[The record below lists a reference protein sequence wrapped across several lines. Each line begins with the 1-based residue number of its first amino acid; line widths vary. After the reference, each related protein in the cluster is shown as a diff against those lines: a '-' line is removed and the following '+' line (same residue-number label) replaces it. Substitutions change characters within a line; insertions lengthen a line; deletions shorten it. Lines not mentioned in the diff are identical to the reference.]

1 MKRIYFTNLSVL
13 AIITLVLV
21 MTGAPAQT
29 AGDGKQHT
37 PLYHAVRIEPHG
49 NSRLSLLVE
58 SGRIDEHARISDD
71 AIETTI
77 NDDELH
83 SLRREGYTVTI
94 LQYDLE
100 QWYKTR
106 LTMSNTKGKNTATLQ
121 SGSFRLGSYG
131 PGYFLLEEIYSEIER
146 MKAAHPNVVSDKIEI
161 GKSIENRPIYAWRFG
176 SDVSLDK
183 PQVLYTALHHSR
195 EPGGAMVLM
204 YYLWWLLDNKNT
216 DKRAE
221 EILTNRSVWVV
232 PCVNP
237 DGYAFNISSSPGGGG
252 LWRKNR
258 RKTSDTTFGVDLN
271 RNYGPVS
278 SWNSPN
284 GGSSLRLNEETYRG
298 TAAFSEPETQAMREF
313 CNQMKFKVAVNY
325 HTFGNLL
332 IYPLSTVNAESPDS
346 NMYRRL
352 AAAMTLGNRYSA
364 GRTLTTV
371 GYNTRGDS
379 DTWMYSGDSGTA
391 RLTRA
396 MTLEVGNV
404 TDGFYAQ
411 SDRLL
416 PQCQEMLESNI
427 IAALSASYHVQP
439 LDYRQEYDP
448 SDGNNYL
455 NITLANTGIDSAE
468 SMIVSQANL
477 NSFTFLD
484 VTTPFTKRLGSGDT
498 MMLRFRIVAPPSFKN
513 GTRTT
518 AGLTIVHPGYAVTD
532 TFPVTIHK
540 PVVTN
545 IYNGDST
552 LPSALWQ
559 TKRWGI
565 VTDQQIKKRVLD
577 DSPNGKYPRNDTNI
591 LQYRPY
597 LDLRGQT
604 SAFLDVNTRWSLDAN
619 YDFATL
625 EFSINGG
632 TDWFTLPSRRMKQGV
647 GVNAQE
653 FEQYGFAGNF
663 PEYSNESIDLTD
675 LCGSQLL
682 MRYVVRSDGVNE
694 FDGWKISRIQLRTY
708 QDTGTGVSDSV
719 MPLRVFPNPATTS
732 LNLIGIEGET
742 TVTLY
747 SSIGEQ
753 MSVFTYEA
761 QSGIGERIPLPPLS
775 SGVYQLRI
783 SNGNTSFMK
792 QVVIAR

>member
-1 MKRIYFTNLSVL
+1 
-13 AIITLVLV
+13 
-21 MTGAPAQT
+21 
-29 AGDGKQHT
+29 
-37 PLYHAVRIEPHG
+37 
-49 NSRLSLLVE
+49 
-58 SGRIDEHARISDD
+58 
-71 AIETTI
+71 
-77 NDDELH
+77 
-83 SLRREGYTVTI
+83 
-94 LQYDLE
+94 
-100 QWYKTR
+100 
-106 LTMSNTKGKNTATLQ
+106 
-121 SGSFRLGSYG
+121 
-131 PGYFLLEEIYSEIER
+131 
-146 MKAAHPNVVSDKIEI
+146 
-161 GKSIENRPIYAWRFG
+161 
-176 SDVSLDK
+176 
-183 PQVLYTALHHSR
+183 
-195 EPGGAMVLM
+195 
-204 YYLWWLLDNKNT
+204 
-216 DKRAE
+216 
-221 EILTNRSVWVV
+221 
-232 PCVNP
+232 
-237 DGYAFNISSSPGGGG
+237 
-252 LWRKNR
+252 
-258 RKTSDTTFGVDLN
+258 
-271 RNYGPVS
+271 
-278 SWNSPN
+278 
-284 GGSSLRLNEETYRG
+284 
-298 TAAFSEPETQAMREF
+298 
-313 CNQMKFKVAVNY
+313 
-325 HTFGNLL
+325 
-332 IYPLSTVNAESPDS
+332 
-346 NMYRRL
+346 
-352 AAAMTLGNRYSA
+352 
-364 GRTLTTV
+364 
-371 GYNTRGDS
+371 
-379 DTWMYSGDSGTA
+379 
-391 RLTRA
+391 
-396 MTLEVGNV
+396 
-404 TDGFYAQ
+404 
-411 SDRLL
+411 
-416 PQCQEMLESNI
+416 
-427 IAALSASYHVQP
+427 
-439 LDYRQEYDP
+439 
-448 SDGNNYL
+448 
-455 NITLANTGIDSAE
+455 
-468 SMIVSQANL
+468 
-477 NSFTFLD
+477 
-484 VTTPFTKRLGSGDT
+484 
-498 MMLRFRIVAPPSFKN
+498 
-513 GTRTT
+513 
-518 AGLTIVHPGYAVTD
+518 HPGYAVTD